1 MPEPKG
7 RKNKRDRD
15 RDRRRSRPP
24 VEGGA
29 DGPPADED
37 SAEAGVRRNTAR
49 RVQEATVAQA
59 VALPMPSPT
68 ARVTGVMLALIT
80 ALLAATMVYNGV
92 TGDAAGIDLAFRV
105 GAGAFLILLAAA
117 ITLLSLSPNTVRR
130 LIRRER

>member
-15 RDRRRSRPP
+15 RERRRNRLPGSTADASAEENL
-24 VEGGA
+24 EG
-29 DGPPADED
+29 
-37 SAEAGVRRNTAR
+37 EAGVGRNTAR

-68 ARVTGVMLALIT
+68 ARVTGVMLALVT
-80 ALLAATMVYNGV
+80 ALLAATMVYNGI
-92 TGDAAGIDLAFRV
+92 TGDAAGIDLAFRI
-105 GAGAFLILLAAA
+105 GAGAFLILLAAV

-130 LIRRER
+130 LILRRG

>member
-15 RDRRRSRPP
+15 RERRRSRVSGSTSVELSEDEDP
-24 VEGGA
+24 VE
-29 DGPPADED
+29 
-37 SAEAGVRRNTAR
+37 EAGVRRNTAR

-68 ARVTGVMLALIT
+68 ARVTGVMLALVT
-80 ALLAATMVYNGV
+80 ALLAATMVYNGI
-92 TGDAAGIDLAFRV
+92 TGGAGGIDLAFRV
-105 GAGAFLILLAAA
+105 GAGAFLILLAAV

-130 LIRRER
+130 LILRRG

>member
-15 RDRRRSRPP
+15 KERRRTRAPGSTADAPP
-24 VEGGA
+24 
-29 DGPPADED
+29 ED
-37 SAEAGVRRNTAR
+37 EAGEAGARRNTAR

-105 GAGAFLILLAAA
+105 AAGAFLILLAATIA
-117 ITLLSLSPNTVRR
+117 LLSLSPNTVRR
-130 LIRRER
+130 LVRRGR